1 MLRSMLLL
9 PPILLAL
16 MVVIPGGSSLAETR
30 DTAFPAQIPPVP
42 ATNHVQLAQ
51 LMLPQAVQPKSPA
64 PAPRP
69 KPAVIPPPPP
79 PDPEIGAWKLCS
91 NNAEI
96 APCDAYLV
104 VYPTGK
110 WAELAR
116 QRKAVLVAA
125 LAPIPAAPPVN
136 DRANG
141 RANDRALEKTN
152 WLSCK
157 EGKVFG
163 ACEYYLHSYPK
174 GRWVRDAQSKAREV
188 NAAIAVQRIAQ
199 KEKADWDNC
208 ASNSLVG
215 LCERFLATYPK
226 SERTNAARDR
236 IMKLSPGATPK

>member
-96 APCDAYLV
+96 LPCDAYLV

-110 WAELAR
+110 WAEPAR

-136 DRANG
+136 DPVN
-141 RANDRALEKTN
+141 NRALEKTN

-174 GRWVRDAQSKAREV
+174 GRWVRDAQSKAREA